1 MHSLIMQ
8 SHIHCISHLLVM
20 VSLRVEAGSTLS
32 MKTLGPLSRDL
43 YTLYE
48 IPRSPGFS
56 SGGSQVILI
65 ESSVLATTRRFVGG
79 EGGTATI
86 IMMICKVV
94 QQVVNCIV

>member
-1 MHSLIMQ
+1 
-8 SHIHCISHLLVM
+8 
-20 VSLRVEAGSTLS
+20 

-65 ESSVLATTRRFVGG
+65 ESSVLDTTRRFVGD

-86 IMMICKVV
+86 IMMTCKCSFFVR
-94 QQVVNCIV
+94 QVVNCMHNRISSTKFAITLK